1 MLGFVYSLLFFVA
14 LAPLVYFK
22 VFGAGDIKLLTS
34 FSLFVSVPVA
44 ATVLV
49 YSLFWG
55 LLIGMIKITVSG
67 ELKTFVQSIYLRTK
81 QVKSQKIPYAVAILM
96 GWLSYLVAGDLL

>member
-1 MLGFVYSLLFFVA
+1 MLSFVYSLLFFVA

-22 VFGAGDIKLLTS
+22 VFGAGDIKLLTA
-34 FSLFVSVPVA
+34 FSLFVTVPVA

-55 LLIGMIKITVSG
+55 LTLGLIKIILSG
-67 ELKTFVQSIYLRTK
+67 DLKTFAQSIYLRTK
-81 QVKSQKIPYAVAILM
+81 QVTSQKIPYVVAILL
-96 GWLSYLVAGDLL
+96 GWFSYLVAGDIL